1 MIQSKKMLCGFVI
14 LVIIMSISQ
23 LPAQTQW
30 QKHPDPVFDHGIAT
44 TVMFHE
50 NVYKMWYEG
59 GDGFGYATSPDGL
72 IWTRDSIN
80 YPLLEPG
87 PPGSW
92 DEDEIN
98 HASVLIHNTTYHMW
112 YSGIDAEHDNRIGHA
127 TSPNGISW
135 SKDSANPVLN
145 LGTTTPW
152 DTNEAIHPSVIFEN
166 DTFKMFYNGYGVN
179 TQRILYAYSSDG
191 TNWTG
196 YTAHPMLQPAA
207 FGTWDGW
214 ELGPL
219 CVLTDG
225 NDYHMWY
232 TGFNDSTDT
241 ATVQIGYAKSPN
253 GLLWTR
259 GLPQPVLT
267 PGDSGDWDEAGVA
280 IPNVIKEGVLYKM
293 WYGSF
298 DGTYFKTGYATAP
311 VDYIRQ
317 HVGNLPEVYKLQ
329 QNYPNPFN
337 PLTHITY
344 SLPHS
349 GIVTLTVYDLLG
361 KEISTLVNRNQ
372 TAGAYTVDFDASHL
386 ASGIYIY
393 TLRADQY
400 IKSRKMILL
409 R

>member
-1 MIQSKKMLCGFVI
+1 MISWKKMLYGFVT
-14 LVIIMSISQ
+14 LIIISVFQ
-23 LPAQTQW
+23 LPAQTPW
-30 QKHPDPVFDHGIAT
+30 LKHPDPVFEYGIAT
-44 TVMFHE
+44 TVLFHE
-50 NVYKMWYEG
+50 NIYKMWYEG
-59 GDGFGYATSPDGL
+59 NDGFGYATSPDGL

-92 DEDEIN
+92 DEQEVN
-98 HASVLIHNTTYHMW
+98 HASVLIHNNSYHMW
-112 YSGIDAEHDNRIGHA
+112 YSGVDAGHDNRIGHA
-127 TSPNGISW
+127 TSLDGISW

-145 LGTTTPW
+145 LGTTAPW

-166 DTFKMFYNGYGVN
+166 DTFKMFYNGYGGN

-196 YTAHPMLQPAA
+196 YTAHPMLEPGA

-219 CVLTDG
+219 CVLNDG
-225 NDYHMWY
+225 NEYHMWY

-241 ATVQIGYAKSPN
+241 ATVQIGYAESPD

-259 GLPQPVLT
+259 GSPQPVLT
-267 PGDSGDWDEAGVA
+267 PGDPGDWDEIAVA
-280 IPNVIKEGVLYKM
+280 IPNVIREGDLFKM
-293 WYGSF
+293 WYGGTDGNSF
-298 DGTYFKTGYATAP
+298 ATGYATAP
-311 VDYIRQ
+311 FDYIKP
-317 HVGNLPEVYKLQ
+317 HIGNLTEVYQLQ
-329 QNYPNPFN
+329 QNYPNPYN
-337 PLTHITY
+337 PSTHITY
-344 SLPHS
+344 LIPHS
-349 GIVTLTVYDLLG
+349 GWITLTLYDLLG
-361 KEISTLVNRNQ
+361 KEITTLVDMNQ
-372 TAGAYTVDFDASHL
+372 SAGSYTVTYDASHL